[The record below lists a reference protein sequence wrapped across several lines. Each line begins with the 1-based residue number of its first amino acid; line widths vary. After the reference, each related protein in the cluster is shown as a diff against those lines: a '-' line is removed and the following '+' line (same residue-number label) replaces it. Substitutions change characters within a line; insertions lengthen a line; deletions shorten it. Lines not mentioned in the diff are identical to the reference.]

1 MPPGLNLPKSGK
13 LLLLTPIKWNT
24 AGLFELIEGGLNV
37 CFSSSHHQA
46 KEELR
51 PVKEDF
57 EAKNKQLLDEMP
69 KFYQSRIDYF
79 QPSFEAL
86 IRAQVGSLSQLHRHT
101 RFQHGISV

>member
-1 MPPGLNLPKSGK
+1 MTRALVSRL
-13 LLLLTPIKWNT
+13 
-24 AGLFELIEGGLNV
+24 
-37 CFSSSHHQA
+37 SSTLQA
-46 KEELR
+46 KEELK

-86 IRAQVGSLSQLHRHT
+86 IRAQVSSRAEEADTPFKQCAVNRSDEGC
-101 RFQHGISV
+101 V